1 MLSILIPI
9 FNYDVFPLVKE
20 LQNQCLECAIDFEIL
35 CFDDFSV
42 VDNPSNF
49 EINKL
54 KNCHFKILEKN
65 VGRSAIRNLLA
76 NHATFE
82 NLLFLDA
89 DTLPSDDQFVSR
101 YLNQI
106 NQEEKVV
113 YGGIKYQIKKPE
125 KAKIF
130 RFTYGV
136 NREALSLEN
145 RKKNVYLSLLTL
157 NFMIKKSIFEKV
169 KFNVD
174 IPNLR
179 HEDTL
184 FSFDLK
190 KQKIKIIHIENPV
203 LHLGLDVFEI
213 AIKKEKQSIIALKN
227 LIENNLISNDYVSIS
242 RVYFKIKKYK
252 IAFVF
257 RYFYKIAEKPML
269 KNLSST
275 NPSLFVFDLFR
286 LGYLCS
292 LEN

>member
-9 FNYDVFPLVKE
+9 YNYNVFPLVEQLHK
-20 LQNQCLECAIDFEIL
+20 QCLECRIDFEIL

-42 VDNPSNF
+42 VENPSNTK
-49 EINKL
+49 INQL
-54 KNCHFKILEKN
+54 QNCQFKILEHN
-65 VGRSAIRNLLA
+65 IGRSAIRNLLA
-76 NHATFE
+76 KNASFE

-89 DTLPSDDQFVSR
+89 DTLPLDYQFVSR
-101 YLNQI
+101 YLKQI

-113 YGGIKYQIKKPE
+113 YGGIKYQVKKPE
-125 KAKIF
+125 NAKIF
-130 RFTYGV
+130 RWTYGV
-136 NREALSLEN
+136 NREALTLEN

-169 KFNVD
+169 KFNVK

-203 LHLGLDVFEI
+203 LHLGLDDFEI

-242 RVYFKIKKYK
+242 RVYLKIKKYK
-252 IAFVF
+252 ISFIF
-257 RYFYKIAEKPML
+257 RYFYKIAEKPLL

-275 NPSLFVFDLFR
+275 NPSLLVFDLFR
-286 LGYLCS
+286 LGFLCS
-292 LEN
+292 IEN